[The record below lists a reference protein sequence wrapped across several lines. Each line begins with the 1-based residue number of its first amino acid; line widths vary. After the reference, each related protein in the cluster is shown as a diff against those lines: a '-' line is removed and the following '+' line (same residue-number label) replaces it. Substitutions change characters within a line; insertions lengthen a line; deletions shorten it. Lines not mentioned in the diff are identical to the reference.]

1 MQFLVFLE
9 LILFFSFIS
18 DINCFVIINQC
29 SKSMKISNSKTET
42 NFDINISGN
51 IDSKTSNSLSEG
63 DKIDIDSN
71 QIAPNHFGD
80 VLGGEKGL
88 FTNSELNLNA
98 HEFTPLERIILT
110 ANGNLQRIMSAY
122 YSTAVR
128 VEVKY
133 CDADINDANVYDRQV
148 TLEATINNNSNCGN
162 DIVNDSVQRKVFCTA
177 TGKVILHSE
186 ECVKAIE
193 SRKVG
198 VGQLFK
204 HLGILPSFQ
213 LINAGH
219 SSDGSLFRE
228 YKLISSHM
236 TCHFVEAFKKDF
248 LNEDFLH
255 T

>member
-98 HEFTPLERIILT
+98 HGWGLIPQERKSLDTFTDTGI
-110 ANGNLQRIMSAY
+110 
-122 YSTAVR
+122 
-128 VEVKY
+128 K
-133 CDADINDANVYDRQV
+133 CV
-148 TLEATINNNSNCGN
+148 TNS
-162 DIVNDSVQRKVFCTA
+162 I
-177 TGKVILHSE
+177 
-186 ECVKAIE
+186 
-193 SRKVG
+193 
-198 VGQLFK
+198 
-204 HLGILPSFQ
+204 
-213 LINAGH
+213 
-219 SSDGSLFRE
+219 
-228 YKLISSHM
+228 
-236 TCHFVEAFKKDF
+236 
-248 LNEDFLH
+248 
-255 T
+255 